1 MAEIKTPHGLVVG
14 LIVENP
20 TTISQKKEDEPV
32 GSAEKPKRGRKPIE
46 A

>member
-14 LIVENP
+14 LIIENP
-20 TTISQKKEDEPV
+20 TIPQKKEDEPV